1 VRVRKSAGRPRT
13 VHGTEAREGLQLC
26 DLAGHQTRRDFACSR
41 TSREAMSTAGRFRL
55 GAAYRTLEE
64 LAKLAVQA
72 PVPSRHS
79 LAGRLIVAGYDRF

>member
-1 VRVRKSAGRPRT
+1 
-13 VHGTEAREGLQLC
+13 
-26 DLAGHQTRRDFACSR
+26 
-41 TSREAMSTAGRFRL
+41 MSTAGRFRL